1 MPGELPPIP
10 KYGEDASLPEVLP
23 GATFPLDPRPAPTFD
38 AEGIDRTNDPLQ
50 GPWSPVIPWPNLK
63 PGEGEMTRAAPE
75 PSRTTYAPEDT
86 NQDGI
91 VSEIERWMF
100 HQQSSPA
107 ERMQDWVEQN
117 VWAKGYT
124 VDMGTGE
131 IVDPQR
137 GIAIGRLPDFG

>member
-10 KYGEDASLPEVLP
+10 TYGLGEDVGLPQP
-23 GATFPLDPRPAPTFD
+23 MPDMKYPRDDRPPPRPD
-38 AEGIDRTNDPLQ
+38 AEGADRLNDSLIPPLGPAQTWPAVDPLPD
-50 GPWSPVIPWPNLK
+50 GTMMRS
-63 PGEGEMTRAAPE
+63 
-75 PSRTTYAPEDT
+75 STTYAPEDT